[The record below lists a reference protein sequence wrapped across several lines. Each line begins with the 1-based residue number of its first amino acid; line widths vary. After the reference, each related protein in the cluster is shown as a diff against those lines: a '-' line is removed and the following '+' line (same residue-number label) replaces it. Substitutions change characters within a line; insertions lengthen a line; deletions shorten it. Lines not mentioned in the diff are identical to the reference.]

1 MKTGL
6 ESLDIGASNITYS
19 GNEGP
24 KSPQQIAEADYMLL
38 EEYQKYVFEM
48 EEMGLE
54 PMSFE
59 QFRQEAM
66 SGMAMGGR
74 VGYAS
79 GQLVKPGPGRP
90 GYRGDD
96 AYGNRSSAR
105 ERGATASRSRQ
116 RSAPRSSVGGD
127 DRREQVS
134 VSRTQGRAAPTTSQ
148 IRSAVTRKRAAGNVG
163 GKPKNV
169 KTFTRKKKK

>member
-6 ESLDIGASNITYS
+6 ESLDTGASNITYS

-24 KSPQQIAEADYMLL
+24 KSPQQIAEADFMLL

-54 PMSFE
+54 PMSLE
-59 QFRQEAM
+59 EFRQEAM

-74 VGYAS
+74 AGYAS

-90 GYRGDD
+90 GYRGRGSKETKDNRQSYS
-96 AYGNRSSAR
+96 AAQASANVGRASTSSRSSKSKPK
-105 ERGATASRSRQ
+105 TV
-116 RSAPRSSVGGD
+116 SAPVGGGAD
-127 DRREQVS
+127 MATVS
-134 VSRTQGRAAPTTSQ
+134 TP
-148 IRSAVTRKRAAGNVG
+148 TRKSNPDLVAAAD
-163 GKPKNV
+163 KAQRE
-169 KTFTRKKKK
+169 T